1 MDATIYHNPRCT
13 KSRQALARLEEAGIN
28 VTVVKYLDD
37 VPTTTQLK
45 KLIADAGLTVREA
58 VRTGETEY
66 KELGLADA
74 SDDALLDAM
83 VAHPRL
89 IQRPFVVTAKGTRMA
104 RPRRRST
111 RSSSPVRSGRLARP
125 CGTLRRVVPGR
136 RRGWLW
142 PRG

>member
-1 MDATIYHNPRCT
+1 MHEVSSGSGAVGR
-13 KSRQALARLEEAGIN
+13 GGGN

-58 VRTGETEY
+58 VRTGEAEY

-104 RPRRRST
+104 RPT
-111 RSSSPVRSGRLARP
+111 EAVDEIL
-125 CGTLRRVVPGR
+125 
-136 RRGWLW
+136 
-142 PRG
+142 

>member
-1 MDATIYHNPRCT
+1 MHEVSSGSGAVGR
-13 KSRQALARLEEAGIN
+13 GGVN

-58 VRTGETEY
+58 VRTGEAEY

-104 RPRRRST
+104 RPT
-111 RSSSPVRSGRLARP
+111 EAVDEIL
-125 CGTLRRVVPGR
+125 
-136 RRGWLW
+136 
-142 PRG
+142 

>member
-1 MDATIYHNPRCT
+1 MNAWTRPFTTIPDARSLVRLWRGW
-13 KSRQALARLEEAGIN
+13 KSFP
-28 VTVVKYLDD
+28 Y
-37 VPTTTQLK
+37 TTQLK

-74 SDDALLDAM
+74 SDDTLLDAM

-104 RPRRRST
+104 RPT
-111 RSSSPVRSGRLARP
+111 EAVDEIL
-125 CGTLRRVVPGR
+125 
-136 RRGWLW
+136 
-142 PRG
+142 

>member
-45 KLIADAGLTVREA
+45 KLITDAGLTVREA

-66 KELGLADA
+66 KELARILRGNWCGFGVMP
-74 SDDALLDAM
+74 SC
-83 VAHPRL
+83 
-89 IQRPFVVTAKGTRMA
+89 VVG
-104 RPRRRST
+104 
-111 RSSSPVRSGRLARP
+111 
-125 CGTLRRVVPGR
+125 
-136 RRGWLW
+136 
-142 PRG
+142 